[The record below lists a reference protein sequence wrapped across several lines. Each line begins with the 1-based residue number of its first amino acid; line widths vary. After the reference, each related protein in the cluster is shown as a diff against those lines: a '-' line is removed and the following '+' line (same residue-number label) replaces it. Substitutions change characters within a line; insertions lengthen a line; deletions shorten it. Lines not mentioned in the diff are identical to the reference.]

1 MGRVAW
7 LSASVLLVL
16 SQVNAQGAP
25 ASSPSSAEDI
35 VMKDLIVLCPINA
48 TMEVQS
54 LSIQS
59 MEPTDTTTQ
68 TNTEYASYLYTS
80 VNALGGL
87 TTCTST
93 ESPIAAGSTTALPGD
108 SGSYVIYQ
116 NNNTLLVSAGGHNE
130 SIDVPSGATV
140 TACTAGQTYAINV
153 YSGSNIESQV
163 IFSISTGCWAACAG
177 NTTLSSISAVTGA
190 DSSGDTAYASQ
201 AGIPLPSNYTPVA
214 AVAEDPLNTNP
225 CLGQDAGYYN
235 GMTSTFFADVYPA
248 DSTSKDDFPLD
259 FSGAGNFTRCDC
271 PNQKAINSSWPGTP
285 SLPVTSTFNFTNN
298 FGVVMT
304 GEFLVERPQDG
315 VTGETAA
322 LFPTAS
328 DYHLVCLQHDDSASM
343 VIDGTNYYSSDSA
356 TFEIAGYKQYCVPI
370 TMAPGWHNLTLTYGN
385 TPLDLYSVFRFFVIN
400 ADAVSVVTN
409 NGTQSYEITWDGEGT
424 CCTGSSTDSCVS
436 PLDCCKFRGTT
447 PCSGAAAPSPAIA
460 LTPVATQ
467 AVTSP
472 GAPVSPT
479 TIPVVTSP
487 SPTVATPVAT
497 SPPTVASPAATP
509 APTVASPV
517 ATPTPTVATPV
528 TSPAL
533 TVAASPSP
541 TVASPG
547 ATPAPTAATPIATPA
562 PTTTSTVAATPAP
575 TTASTPAPTVATPV
589 ATPAPTSAS
598 TTAAT
603 PSPTASPTP
612 SPTQASPVTVA
623 SPSASPSPAASPVSS
638 PVTTP
643 AATPKA
649 TEAIADVTASPGT
662 PELTL
667 PPTPTRSPSTR
678 SPAAETRSPTT
689 AASPSP
695 VAATPVATP
704 APTAATP
711 IATPAPTVATP
722 VASPVATSAPTAS
735 PVTTPAPT
743 AATVVSSPPPPA
755 VVSSPPPPPVAS
767 PVTVATPA
775 PTVVSSPP
783 PPAVVSSPP
792 PPPVASP
799 VTVASPSPTPGAT
812 PARTLPAPGQPLLPG
827 ASSPSPSPPAYAS
840 PVAAA
845 PGPSGTSP
853 VTTGSSITPSPTT
866 VASPSPV
873 TVASPS
879 PVTVPSS
886 PPVTT
891 VTPTSPAATPRAASP
906 VTTTPVASPAA
917 TSPSPASASPITV
930 ASPVTASSP
939 VTTPSPVTSPVASPV
954 TTGSPSPSPAN
965 TDQSVGSS
973 PGVPALTL
981 PPTPT
986 AEPTTVA
993 TPAPTT
999 AASPAPTTAGSIASP
1014 ASSPV
1019 SVPSPVA
1026 TSPASPVTVSSPTTA
1041 ASPVTHSSPAATPGP
1056 TNILNGYV
1064 GRPTANPSPVTSP
1077 TTVSSPVPTPS
1088 PTTAA
1093 SGLPSSNDT
1102 FSISQTTGTSPSAA
1116 APGTSATEV
1125 PVSTATAV
1133 TGGGVPSPA
1142 VADLPDG
1149 VTQQTCQQFQSA
1161 CVSSESTAA
1170 PFEFTV
1176 TLTCNAS
1183 SSSQVSYNSS
1193 LVYTEGAST
1202 GWAAVVPATG
1212 TLSLDQA
1219 ASFTI
1224 EITPAKADTGYSTV
1238 YLALMQ
1244 TYASDAAAQ
1253 TLMGTVQISYFNFGT
1268 TSVNFTSIVP
1278 SGDGTANV
1286 SATVGVDFTAPSG
1299 FSVPMSGAITT
1310 DASNVSTA
1318 CAAAAPS
1325 SIVGSTSMYTCEA
1338 SVPIKDAYEC
1348 LQTSFAFDAN
1358 FSAALPA
1365 SPQCGAFSATGN
1377 TSYCQQPVCQIYSVD
1392 MAFCGQEGLVT
1403 DQSQALLVMVCTQEV
1418 NVCLDC
1424 FTVTGPSNATVQ
1436 YFNYAQN
1443 STSSYQLLV
1452 QWDEAYRGNVTVDLQ
1467 TNRDESYCNLDLTDP
1482 VCGYTTVAPVDAL
1495 SFMVQDNVQVKAV
1508 AYKIL
1513 YDCDGGQCSYT
1524 S

>member
-7 LSASVLLVL
+7 LSAIALSVL

-59 MEPTDTTTQ
+59 MEPTDTSTQ

-87 TTCTST
+87 ATCTST
-93 ESPIAAGSTTALPGD
+93 ESPIAAGSTTALPGG

-116 NNNTLLVSAGGHNE
+116 NNSTLLVSAGGHNE

-190 DSSGDTAYASQ
+190 DSSGDTAYAAQ
-201 AGIPLPSNYTPVA
+201 AGIPLPTNYTPVA

-235 GMTSTFFADVYPA
+235 GMTSTFFADVYPV

-271 PNQKAINSSWPGTP
+271 PNQKTINSSWPGTP

-385 TPLDLYSVFRFFVIN
+385 TPLDLYSVFRFFVID

-447 PCSGAAAPSPAIA
+447 PCSAASAPSPAIA

-467 AVTSP
+467 PVTSP
-472 GAPVSPT
+472 GVAVSPT
-479 TIPVVTSP
+479 TVPVVASP
-487 SPTVATPVAT
+487 SPTVASPV
-497 SPPTVASPAATP
+497 ATP

-517 ATPTPTVATPV
+517 ATPSPTVASPV
-528 TSPAL
+528 
-533 TVAASPSP
+533 ASPSP
-541 TVASPG
+541 TVASPV
-547 ATPAPTAATPIATPA
+547 ATPAPTAASPVASPSPTVASPVATPA
-562 PTTTSTVAATPAP
+562 PTVASPVASPVATSAP
-575 TTASTPAPTVATPV
+575 TATPV
-589 ATPAPTSAS
+589 ATPAPTVAS
-598 TTAAT
+598 PVSTPAPTTAPTTAAS
-603 PSPTASPTP
+603 PSPTASSSP
-612 SPTQASPVTVA
+612 SPTQGSPVTVA
-623 SPSASPSPAASPVSS
+623 SPSASPSPTASSPVSS

-643 AATPKA
+643 TATPKA

-667 PPTPTRSPSTR
+667 PPTPTLSPRTH
-678 SPAAETRSPTT
+678 SPAAGTHSPSLTISYHSCCFAFT
-689 AASPSP
+689 NHSSFPSHRQLTVSPAAVVSP
-695 VAATPVATP
+695 VA
-704 APTAATP
+704 
-711 IATPAPTVATP
+711 
-722 VASPVATSAPTAS
+722 
-735 PVTTPAPT
+735 
-743 AATVVSSPPPPA
+743 
-755 VVSSPPPPPVAS
+755 
-767 PVTVATPA
+767 
-775 PTVVSSPP
+775 
-783 PPAVVSSPP
+783 
-792 PPPVASP
+792 
-799 VTVASPSPTPGAT
+799 
-812 PARTLPAPGQPLLPG
+812 
-827 ASSPSPSPPAYAS
+827 Y
-840 PVAAA
+840 
-845 PGPSGTSP
+845 
-853 VTTGSSITPSPTT
+853 
-866 VASPSPV
+866 
-873 TVASPS
+873 
-879 PVTVPSS
+879 
-886 PPVTT
+886 
-891 VTPTSPAATPRAASP
+891 
-906 VTTTPVASPAA
+906 
-917 TSPSPASASPITV
+917 ASPITV
-930 ASPVTASSP
+930 ASPTTASSP
-939 VTTPSPVTSPVASPV
+939 VTRASPSASPVTTASPVASPV
-954 TTGSPSPSPAN
+954 TTASPVATVSPSRSPASN

-973 PGVPALTL
+973 PGASPMTL

-986 AEPTTVA
+986 AEPTTAASPSPTAAASPSPITTTAASPSPTAAASPSPTTTTAA
-993 TPAPTT
+993 TPSPTT
-999 AASPAPTTAGSIASP
+999 AASPLYIAGTPVPSPT
-1014 ASSPV
+1014 SSPV
-1019 SVPSPVA
+1019 TVASPIA
-1026 TSPASPVTVSSPTTA
+1026 TSPASPVTVSSPTTV
-1041 ASPVTHSSPAATPGP
+1041 ASPVSSSSPSAVKSPAATPGP

-1064 GRPTANPSPVTSP
+1064 GKPTESPSPVASP
-1077 TTVSSPVPTPS
+1077 ITVSSPVLSPSPTTVASPVASTTTVSSPVSTPS
-1088 PTTAA
+1088 PTTAT

-1102 FSISQTTGTSPSAA
+1102 FSILQTTGTSPSAA

-1142 VADLPDG
+1142 VADLPAG

-1170 PFEFTV
+1170 AFEFIV
-1176 TLTCNAS
+1176 TLTCNTS
-1183 SSSQVSYNSS
+1183 SSSQVAYNSS

-1212 TLSLDQA
+1212 TLTLDQA

-1224 EITPAKADTGYSTV
+1224 EITPSKAATGYSTV

-1244 TYASDAAAQ
+1244 TYASDAAVQ
-1253 TLMGTVQISYFNFGT
+1253 TLMGTVQISYFNFGA

-1325 SIVGSTSMYTCEA
+1325 SMVGSTSMYTCEA

-1365 SPQCGAFSATGN
+1365 SQAQCGAFSATGN
-1377 TSYCQQPVCQIYSVD
+1377 TTYCQQPVCQIYSVD

-1424 FTVTGPSNATVQ
+1424 FTVTGPGNATVQ

-1452 QWDEAYRGNVTVDLQ
+1452 QWDDAYRGNVTVDLQ

-1482 VCGYTTVAPVDAL
+1482 VCGYDTVAPVDAL
-1495 SFMVQDNVQVKAV
+1495 SFTVQDNVQVKAV

>member
-153 YSGSNIESQV
+153 YSGSNIES
-163 IFSISTGCWAACAG
+163 
-177 NTTLSSISAVTGA
+177 
-190 DSSGDTAYASQ
+190 
-201 AGIPLPSNYTPVA
+201 
-214 AVAEDPLNTNP
+214 
-225 CLGQDAGYYN
+225 QDAGYYN

-472 GAPVSPT
+472 G
-479 TIPVVTSP
+479 
-487 SPTVATPVAT
+487 
-497 SPPTVASPAATP
+497 
-509 APTVASPV
+509 
-517 ATPTPTVATPV
+517 
-528 TSPAL
+528 
-533 TVAASPSP
+533 
-541 TVASPG
+541 
-547 ATPAPTAATPIATPA
+547 
-562 PTTTSTVAATPAP
+562 
-575 TTASTPAPTVATPV
+575 
-589 ATPAPTSAS
+589 
-598 TTAAT
+598 
-603 PSPTASPTP
+603 
-612 SPTQASPVTVA
+612 
-623 SPSASPSPAASPVSS
+623 
-638 PVTTP
+638 
-643 AATPKA
+643 
-649 TEAIADVTASPGT
+649 
-662 PELTL
+662 
-667 PPTPTRSPSTR
+667 
-678 SPAAETRSPTT
+678 
-689 AASPSP
+689 
-695 VAATPVATP
+695 
-704 APTAATP
+704 
-711 IATPAPTVATP
+711 
-722 VASPVATSAPTAS
+722 
-735 PVTTPAPT
+735 
-743 AATVVSSPPPPA
+743 
-755 VVSSPPPPPVAS
+755 
-767 PVTVATPA
+767 
-775 PTVVSSPP
+775 
-783 PPAVVSSPP
+783 
-792 PPPVASP
+792 
-799 VTVASPSPTPGAT
+799 
-812 PARTLPAPGQPLLPG
+812 
-827 ASSPSPSPPAYAS
+827 
-840 PVAAA
+840 
-845 PGPSGTSP
+845 
-853 VTTGSSITPSPTT
+853 SSITPSPTT
-866 VASPSPV
+866 GAASPSPTTGASPVPASSPVNARSPPPPPPPTGTTSNLAPDTTSSSLSPSPVASPVASPTPITGASPSASPVASPS
-873 TVASPS
+873 SG
-879 PVTVPSS
+879 
-886 PPVTT
+886 VTT
-891 VTPTSPAATPRAASP
+891 S
-906 VTTTPVASPAA
+906 
-917 TSPSPASASPITV
+917 SAS
-930 ASPVTASSP
+930 
-939 VTTPSPVTSPVASPV
+939 VASPV